1 MFEPQGSVQLTD
13 TPAIHPEL
21 RRLVRLDSLRDTEQ
35 TMPRRIVVAA
45 VVIASVLV
53 GAVAGWQY
61 SLWILI
67 LAALV
72 FGVMYSLGVGV
83 EATSRWSSALY
94 GNDREDADHWSRR
107 GRKQR

>member
-1 MFEPQGSVQLTD
+1 
-13 TPAIHPEL
+13 
-21 RRLVRLDSLRDTEQ
+21 
-35 TMPRRIVVAA
+35 MPRRIVVAA